1 MGCCFSKTKETTGL
15 EEPILTI
22 DEIYKPE
29 RPIFSM
35 EEYYKVVGV
44 AKTLRKKYNPILSRD
59 TSLIKDGVLG
69 ENLVSPNT

>member
-1 MGCCFSKTKETTGL
+1 MGCCFSKTKETTKL

-35 EEYYKVVGV
+35 EEYHQVVGM
-44 AKTLRKKYNPILSRD
+44 AKNLRKKYNVIR
-59 TSLIKDGVLG
+59 K
-69 ENLVSPNT
+69 EKEE